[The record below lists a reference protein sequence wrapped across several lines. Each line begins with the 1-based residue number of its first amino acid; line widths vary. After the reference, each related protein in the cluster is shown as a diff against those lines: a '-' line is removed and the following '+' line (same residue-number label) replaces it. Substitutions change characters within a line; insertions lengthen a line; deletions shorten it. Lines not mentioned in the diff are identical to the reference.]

1 MERAMRQLLE
11 ELFGQL
17 GPDAIPAPAAPGNGN
32 GNGSL
37 GA

>member
-1 MERAMRQLLE
+1 MRQLLE

-17 GPDAIPAPAAPGNGN
+17 SPTIPAPPAPGNGN